1 MVRYGVA
8 KWRRVD
14 WRGEAGVVD
23 LSSRQ
28 LCDPHLHHAWIWC
41 MGPWRLASGVWH
53 AATIISARGMHAY
66 LVTWL
71 CLLCRMLP
79 GNCIEL
85 TKKRRRRRTC
95 HFPKRCLSIHRVYR
109 VGHAHQRCP
118 ATMPHRGL
126 CDFNNNYVE
135 AFEPGKLGL
144 STIISLA
151 L

>member
-28 LCDPHLHHAWIWC
+28 LCDPHLHHAWIWR

-53 AATIISARGMHAY
+53 AATIISARGMHAD
-66 LVTWL
+66 LVIWL
-71 CLLCRMLP
+71 CLLCRVLSSDCIDLTEQKKNISLP
-79 GNCIEL
+79 QTL
-85 TKKRRRRRTC
+85 
-95 HFPKRCLSIHRVYR
+95 FIHYACR
-109 VGHAHQRCP
+109 VGHEHHRCP